1 MGDGLVLGLTV
12 ISVEGSFQ
20 TLLGCVPFRQRSGNF
35 QDDVSPWCIVL
46 EINKISLF
54 QKKVKMVSQD
64 VWCCIFSCVRNM
76 GLWIRFI
83 DVINKTMLAL
93 LWHPYPSEDS
103 FVIICYNFNKS
114 LLIKYHFFL
123 HERSYIGL
131 IYYGK
136 LKIYMCVNLYDDSW
150 IMILRYTGIWI
161 V

>member
-1 MGDGLVLGLTV
+1 MLKSIRQSSDYSRCASSKWLPSTIIAFFERNPKFTWILCHHSWDLGC
-12 ISVEGSFQ
+12 Q
-20 TLLGCVPFRQRSGNF
+20 TLLGCVSVRQRSGKF

-93 LWHPYPSEDS
+93 FWHPYPSEDS

-114 LLIKYHFFL
+114 LLIKYHFF
-123 HERSYIGL
+123 
-131 IYYGK
+131 
-136 LKIYMCVNLYDDSW
+136 YMKGH
-150 IMILRYTGIWI
+150 I
-161 V
+161 